1 MNNNLLYFPYI
12 DIPQNNWTIK
22 SLLYWDTVGIIVP
35 PYFIEN
41 PNEFNDSTINL
52 LRTDLVK
59 QVFPYE
65 YVSGNKKFD
74 KGFIKLLNM
83 PHFELE
89 KKQKNFKYG
98 NVSRIHIQKFGEVL
112 MEVLVEHKIAV
123 RFDWSWYNVES
134 KTANLVMSYLAFYI
148 GKKGDFLPST
158 DNMKSLDISLNQ
170 KGAIF
175 KTTKI
180 RENLLE
186 DLMPY
191 PINPDLTKLR
201 KFKDKY
207 HDELKS
213 FRILLE
219 QTAFEISNYNSSKK
233 KKYILDLKLAEILDK
248 KEKILSDLE
257 QSKAGHVA
265 FGSIFGFIG
274 SVIGFY
280 QGNSLLGAFSLAN
293 GLYSASQGYSR
304 SSALAK
310 DYSYL
315 ALVDKNFKT

>member
-83 PHFELE
+83 PNFELE

-280 QGNSLLGAFSLAN
+280 QGNSLLGPFSLAN